1 MATMISEVYDALLDA
16 GASEEKAR
24 RAAETLANYDNE
36 FHRIDQHLSAL
47 DVRLEQRFSEI
58 ETRMEQRFSEIETRM
73 EQRFSGVDARFNAV
87 DVRFGQIDGR
97 MRLLQWQVGALFALF
112 AATTVPTLWLVLRV
126 AAKIGALPA

>member
-24 RAAETLANYDNE
+24 RAAETLANCDNE

-47 DVRLEQRFSEI
+47 DVRL
-58 ETRMEQRFSEIETRM
+58 EQRFSEIETRM

-97 MRLLQWQVGALFALF
+97 MRLLQWQVGALFTLF

-126 AAKIGALPA
+126 AAKIGALPT